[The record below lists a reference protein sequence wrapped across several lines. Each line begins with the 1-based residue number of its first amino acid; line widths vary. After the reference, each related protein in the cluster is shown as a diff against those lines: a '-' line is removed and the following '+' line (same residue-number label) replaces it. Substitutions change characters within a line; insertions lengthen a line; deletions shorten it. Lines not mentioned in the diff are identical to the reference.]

1 MTWERKLFP
10 GSCWTL
16 ESIEKKK
23 KKWNWVRKLKIEGW
37 CCGPR
42 REGVNI
48 LEVELR
54 TKLKTEGLC
63 CGPRRGRSQHFRS
76 GVEYEVEDWRLVLLS
91 QEGFYTSF
99 EGHQP
104 VISLNPVVNLGTG
117 DKREDKQTFQ
127 PLFTISPQMT
137 ILKTILKTLLY
148 TITHYDTLWGLG

>member
-1 MTWERKLFP
+1 MVP
-10 GSCWTL
+10 G
-16 ESIEKKK
+16 E
-23 KKWNWVRKLKIEGW
+23 
-37 CCGPR
+37 
-42 REGVNI
+42 EGVNI
-48 LEVELR
+48 LEVELSM
-54 TKLKTEGLC
+54 KLKTEVYSVVVPGEE
-63 CGPRRGRSQHFRS
+63 
-76 GVEYEVEDWRLVLLS
+76 GVNILEVDLSTKLLLLVLVLLS

-148 TITHYDTLWGLG
+148 TITHYDTL